1 MSDITTSSPHG
12 KRKADTALGR
22 DDTSLENNQSG
33 EGSAQTSNSVLVTE
47 NAAGTSR
54 RSQKRALESVAES
67 ACRRSKRLKGECAS
81 PTELLPCKRTRK
93 PKLDKGK
100 DRETKSTPA
109 PQNISEITL
118 PVESETPKPLLRIS
132 TNVIRTWTRSSR
144 YPVLLAQR
152 RQKPSLWVDTCLAA
166 LDTPLDIA
174 LSVSGASIEETPE
187 PTQDEIA
194 DCQEYKDY
202 EEPRW
207 PKDMPS
213 FYNVVTQAQVD
224 PEADV
229 RVLELLQNEQSLS
242 EKFGYIPPTVA
253 SLEDREFSC
262 FEYAVHQREALYAA
276 EHDYQP
282 PPTDVYIGDRLAL
295 LKCFER
301 DVRLGNALRRG
312 NMDATKEKLG
322 LSWQARWTII
332 VHGEL
337 SKEQRLYIAE
347 NPQKFTM
354 TERDVAIESVEE
366 QVRAGTYEGL
376 TVEEKLLRHCAGHG
390 WDWIC

>member
-1 MSDITTSSPHG
+1 MSGITPSPPHG
-12 KRKADTALGR
+12 KRKADTALGK
-22 DDTSLENNQSG
+22 DDIPQENMQSE

-47 NAAGTSR
+47 NAAGT
-54 RSQKRALESVAES
+54 
-67 ACRRSKRLKGECAS
+67 ACRTSKRLKGEPAS
-81 PTELLPCKRTRK
+81 PTELPPRKRLRK
-93 PKLDKGK
+93 PKLNKGK
-100 DRETKSTPA
+100 DREIELTPT
-109 PQNISEITL
+109 PQNTSEITL
-118 PVESETPKPLLRIS
+118 PVEPETPKPLLRLA

-152 RQKPSLWVDTCLAA
+152 RQKSSLWVDTCLAA

-174 LSVSGASIEETPE
+174 LSTSGASMKETAE
-187 PTQDEIA
+187 LTQDRSG
-194 DCQEYKDY
+194 DQHEYEEYEEY

-207 PKDMPS
+207 PKDIPS
-213 FYNVVTQAQVD
+213 FYNVITQAQVD

-229 RVLELLQNEQSLS
+229 RVLELLRNEQSLS
-242 EKFGYIPPTVA
+242 EKFGYIAPTVA

-276 EHDYQP
+276 EYGYEP
-282 PPTDVYIGDRLAL
+282 PPTDVYIGDRMAL

-301 DVRLGNALRRG
+301 DFRLGNALRRG
-312 NMDATKEKLG
+312 DMVATKEKLG
-322 LSWQARWTII
+322 LSWQARRTII

-337 SKEQRLYIAE
+337 SIEQRVYIAQH
-347 NPQKFTM
+347 PQQFTM
-354 TERDVAIESVEE
+354 TERDVAIESLEE
-366 QVRAGTYEGL
+366 QARDETQEGL